1 MADVHTAETR
11 SANMSAI
18 RGKNTK
24 PELVVRKLLFSR
36 GFRYRL
42 HVKALQGA
50 PDIVLPKHR
59 VAIFVHG
66 CFWHGHDCYLFR
78 WPATRPEFWQKKIE
92 QNIARDQ
99 RDLLSLKSAGWRV
112 ICVWECAVKGR
123 LRWDSAVLGDLL
135 AERITAVDQ
144 EGMTEI
150 RHVPPLSDH
159 PG

>member
-1 MADVHTAETR
+1 MADVHTAATR

-42 HVKALQGA
+42 HVKTLPGA
-50 PDIVLPKHR
+50 PDIVLRKYR
-59 VAIFVHG
+59 VAILVHG

-78 WPATRPEFWQKKIE
+78 WPATRREFWKSKIE

-99 RDLLSLKSAGWRV
+99 RNILLLRSAGWRV

-123 LRWDSAVLGDLL
+123 LRWDGAALGDLL
-135 AERITAVDQ
+135 SERITAVEE
-144 EGMTEI
+144 EGLTEI
-150 RHVPPLSDH
+150 RHVPLLLVN